1 MDIERYGDCKVVSIV
16 SDRGRGRTDENG
28 RRQAMSINVKKYTKD
43 QMAKMVEEATER
55 QEAAE
60 AEAAAH
66 FKAGVKLAEENEKLR
81 GEIGTLTEKLDQ
93 MNGEAITRENE
104 IANLKADAD
113 VLRNKLADTEAA
125 LGRLERSNSC
135 FRTGSVIDTVRA
147 QAATTPSSAPTT
159 QSHRGETCGRGS
171 RESWC
176 AMSKPRY
183 SWWGYVKAI
192 IRRHVPDRAGV
203 AWSGFVRKQRCA
215 KSGERNRIHARRR
228 RALEIYLPCVLGQD
242 AHARRGSDGG

>member
-1 MDIERYGDCKVVSIV
+1 
-16 SDRGRGRTDENG
+16 
-28 RRQAMSINVKKYTKD
+28 MSINVKKYTKD
-43 QMAKMVEEATER
+43 QMAKTVEEATER

-125 LGRLERSNSC
+125 LGRANDDLA
-135 FRTGSVIDTVRA
+135 FKGTVIDVMRDKRYNAEQRA
-147 QAATTPSSAPTT
+147 NYAE
-159 QSHRGETCGRGS
+159 SHPWRNL
-171 RESWC
+171 W
-176 AMSKPRY
+176 A
-183 SWWGYVKAI
+183 WVKRKVA
-192 IRRHVPDRAGV
+192 RH
-203 AWSGFVRKQRCA
+203 
-215 KSGERNRIHARRR
+215 E
-228 RALEIYLPCVLGQD
+228 
-242 AHARRGSDGG
+242 